1 MKKIIITFIT
11 TIVLIVPFEK
21 TQGQTITSTDFPR
34 ANATIGATAGVSLSI
49 WRLELFL
56 VPSFGLIQVGYGLQV
71 FEERMTIKDSW
82 GVSYEYYLPRF
93 SSAMSFRL
101 GYLGFKITG
110 RDIVRAGISFIG
122 TGVLDGNNSR
132 AHDYLFLE
140 YVHTRC
146 LSQRISLDL
155 SVGVGYSLLR
165 GLLDGSSIGTTSDF
179 NIDMSSVAI
188 EFGGRLNFEILRNL
202 NFGIRLG
209 YTARFVGDVSGVENP
224 EMFRNNFTRN
234 FLDVSVG
241 LHYRMHILSP
251 FAMRCRQNVR
261 RQQMRN
267 QRSWGRPSPVFNH
280 PTRR

>member
-11 TIVLIVPFEK
+11 TIVLIAPFEK
-21 TQGQTITSTDFPR
+21 TKGQTITSTSFPR

-56 VPSFGLIQVGYGLQV
+56 VPSFGLIQIGYGLQL
-71 FEERMTIKDSW
+71 FEERMTIEDSW

-93 SSAMSFRL
+93 SGMMNFRL

-110 RDIVRAGISFIG
+110 RDIVRAGISL
-122 TGVLDGNNSR
+122 VGNQNER
-132 AHDYLFLE
+132 MFYDAFLE

-146 LSQRISLDL
+146 LSQRTSLDL
-155 SVGVGYSLLR
+155 STGVGYSHASM
-165 GLLDGSSIGTTSDF
+165 SSIRPRSEIGFGVSY
-179 NIDMSSVAI
+179 IAI

-209 YTARFVGDVSGVENP
+209 YTARFVSDVRGVENP
-224 EMFRNNFTRN
+224 EMFRSNFTRN
-234 FLDVSVG
+234 FLDISVG
-241 LHYRMHILSP
+241 LHYRIHILSP
-251 FAMRCRQNVR
+251 FAMGCRQNVR
-261 RQQMRN
+261 RQQMQN